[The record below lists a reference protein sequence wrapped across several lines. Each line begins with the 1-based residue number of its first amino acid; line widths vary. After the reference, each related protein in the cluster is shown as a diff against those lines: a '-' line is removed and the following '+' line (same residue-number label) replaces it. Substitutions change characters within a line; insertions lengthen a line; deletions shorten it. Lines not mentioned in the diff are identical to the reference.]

1 VDEGKYN
8 VEQGVPTLRW
18 VNLSTID
25 ILKNIILYSGTLA
38 LERKLMKE
46 FLVYIFYAS
55 DYPLSKKFQRAYVRR
70 KCVNFFHNTINKFLG
85 VEEINIHELE
95 VTDN

>member
-25 ILKNIILYSGTLA
+25 ILKNIILNSRMLA
-38 LERKLMKE
+38 LEGNLVKK
-46 FLVYIFYAS
+46 FLVYVS
-55 DYPLSKKFQRAYVRR
+55 HVCDYPLSKKYQKVYV
-70 KCVNFFHNTINKFLG
+70 KGECVNFTSNTINKFFLG
-85 VEEINIHELE
+85 
-95 VTDN
+95 

>member
-46 FLVYIFYAS
+46 FLVYIFYVC
-55 DYPLSKKFQRAYVRR
+55 DYPLSKEFQNAYVRR
-70 KCVNFFHNTINKFLG
+70 ECVNFFHNTINKFLG

-95 VTDN
+95 MTDN

>member
-25 ILKNIILYSGTLA
+25 ILKNIILNSGTSTI
-38 LERKLMKE
+38 ERKLMKE
-46 FLVYIFYAS
+46 FLVYILYVS
-55 DYPLSKKFQRAYVRR
+55 DYPLSKKFQKAYVRR
-70 KCVNFFHNTINKFLG
+70 ECVNFFQNTISKFFFGLKRS
-85 VEEINIHELE
+85 IYLS
-95 VTDN
+95 